1 MTDNNTSTQATEL
14 KTPFYN
20 CHVEEGAKMV
30 PFAGFMMPIQYAD
43 GIMREHEWVRTRAG
57 LFDVSHMGQCI
68 LKGKDAA
75 ANISRLTP
83 SSFHKTAD
91 GRCRY
96 TVLTN
101 EKGGIIDDLI
111 VTRLSE
117 DTFYLVINAACR
129 DKDLAWIKQ
138 NLTGDVTLEEYPQG
152 TPLIA
157 LQGPYAEQV
166 LSEVLFHKTDLSSL
180 PYMHSMPVK
189 VMGEEALITR
199 SGYTGEDGFELSL
212 PIPTDKAQ
220 QVWRTLIQHADV
232 KPIGLGAR
240 DSLRLEMGFPLYGHD
255 LDETTSP
262 VEADISWVINK
273 KNTGFMGE
281 GRIREELQNGAEKKR
296 IGIKLTEKG
305 VAREGATLLSPDGKV
320 IGTMTSGGFSPS
332 TKQAIGQGY
341 VDTAYAEPGKT
352 VLVEVR
358 NRRLRAATHELNF
371 VNPRTLKPG
380 A

>member
-1 MTDNNTSTQATEL
+1 MTTEQTL

-30 PFAGFMMPIQYAD
+30 PFAGFMMPIQYED

-68 LKGKDAA
+68 LSGKDAA
-75 ANISRLTP
+75 ENISRLTP
-83 SSFHKTAD
+83 SSFRKTVD

-101 EKGGIIDDLI
+101 KDGGIIDDLI
-111 VTRLSE
+111 VTRIDE
-117 DTFYLVINAACR
+117 ETFYLVINAACR
-129 DKDLAWIKQ
+129 DKDLEWIKS
-138 NLTGDVTLEEYPQG
+138 NLKGDVTLDVYPQG
-152 TPLIA
+152 SPLIA
-157 LQGPYAEQV
+157 LQGPYAEDI
-166 LSEVLFHKTDLSSL
+166 LKEVLFNHTDISGL
-180 PYMHSMPVK
+180 PYMHAMK
-189 VMGEEALITR
+189 ARVMGEEIMITR

-212 PIPTDKAQ
+212 SMDHDKAK
-220 QVWRTLIQHADV
+220 QVWRALVQHADV

-255 LDETTSP
+255 LDDTTSP

-273 KNTGFMGE
+273 KNTGYFGE
-281 GRIREELQNGAEKKR
+281 DRIRKELENGAQKKR

-305 VAREGATLLSPDGKV
+305 VAREGSTLLSPDGQI
-320 IGTMTSGGFSPS
+320 IGTLTSGGFSPT
-332 TKQAIGQGY
+332 TKQSIGQGY
-341 VDTAYAEPGKT
+341 VEANYAEPGKT

-358 NRRLRAATHELNF
+358 NRRLRATTHELNF

>member
-1 MTDNNTSTQATEL
+1 MTNTPTTPDTR
-14 KTPFYN
+14 KTPFYC

-30 PFAGFMMPIQYAD
+30 PFAGYMMPIQYED

-57 LFDVSHMGQCI
+57 LFDVSHMGQCL

-83 SSFHKTAD
+83 SSFRKTID

-101 EKGGIIDDLI
+101 KDGGIIDDLI
-111 VTRLSE
+111 VTRIDE
-117 DTFYLVINAACR
+117 ETFYLVINAACR
-129 DKDLAWIKQ
+129 DKDIAWIKD
-138 NLTGDVTLEEYPQG
+138 NLEGDVTLEEYPEG
-152 TPLIA
+152 SALIA
-157 LQGPYAEQV
+157 LQGPYAVEV
-166 LSEVLFHKTDLSSL
+166 LKELLFHKTDIENLT
-180 PYMHSMPVK
+180 YMHAMPARL
-189 VMGEEALITR
+189 MGEDIMITR

-212 PIPTDKAQ
+212 PMAHDKVQ
-220 QVWRTLIQHADV
+220 QIWRTLVQHADV

-240 DSLRLEMGFPLYGHD
+240 NSLRLEMGFPLYGHD
-255 LDETTSP
+255 LDDKTSP
-262 VEADISWVINK
+262 VEADIAWVINK
-273 KNTGFMGE
+273 KNTGFFGE
-281 GRIREELQNGAEKKR
+281 DRIRKELENGAQKKR

-305 VAREGATLLSPDGKV
+305 VAREGSTLLSPDGKV
-320 IGTMTSGGFSPS
+320 IGTLTSGGFSPS

-341 VDTAYAEPGKT
+341 VDTDYAVPGKT

-371 VNPRTLKPG
+371 INPRTLKPG

>member
-1 MTDNNTSTQATEL
+1 MVNTETTQTL

-20 CHVEEGAKMV
+20 CHLEENAKMV
-30 PFAGFMMPIQYAD
+30 PFAGYMMPIQYTD
-43 GIMREHEWVRTRAG
+43 GIIREHEWVRTRAG
-57 LFDVSHMGQCI
+57 LFDVSHMGQCL

-75 ANISRLTP
+75 DNLSRLTP
-83 SSFHKTAD
+83 SAFHKTAD

-111 VTRLSE
+111 VTRLAA

-129 DKDLAWIKQ
+129 DKDLSWLRQHLK
-138 NLTGDVTLEEYPQG
+138 GDVTLEEYPTG

-157 LQGPYAEQV
+157 LQGPYAEHV
-166 LSEVLFHKTDLSSL
+166 LQETLIHKTDLSRL
-180 PYMHSMPVK
+180 PFMHAMPVK
-189 VMGEEALITR
+189 IMGEEALITR

-212 PIPTDKAQ
+212 LFSPEKAQ
-220 QVWRTLIQHADV
+220 QVWRTLVQHADV

-255 LDETTSP
+255 LDDTTSP
-262 VEADISWVINK
+262 VEADIAWVINK
-273 KNTGFMGE
+273 KNAGFMGE
-281 GRIREELQNGAEKKR
+281 DRIRQELEKGAQKKR

-305 VAREGATLLSPDGKV
+305 VAREGATLLSPDGTV
-320 IGTMTSGGFSPS
+320 IGTLTSGGFSPT

-341 VDTAYAEPGKT
+341 VDAPYAELGKT

-358 NRRLRAATHELNF
+358 GRRLRATTHDLNF
-371 VNPRTLKPG
+371 INPKTLKPS

>member
-1 MTDNNTSTQATEL
+1 MTATPMTAQETR
-14 KTPFYN
+14 KTPFYA
-20 CHVEEGAKMV
+20 CHLEEGAKMV
-30 PFAGFMMPIQYAD
+30 PFAGYMMPIQYED

-57 LFDVSHMGQCI
+57 LFDVSHMGQCL

-75 ANISRLTP
+75 ENISRLTP
-83 SSFHKTAD
+83 SSFRKTAD

-101 EKGGIIDDLI
+101 AEGGIIDDLI
-111 VTRLSE
+111 VTRIDE
-117 DTFYLVINAACR
+117 ETFYLVINAACR
-129 DKDLAWIKQ
+129 DKDLAWIKA
-138 NLTGDVTLEEYPQG
+138 NLQGDVTLEEYPEG
-152 TPLIA
+152 SPLIA
-157 LQGPYAEQV
+157 LQGPYAEAV
-166 LSEVLFHKTDLSSL
+166 LTELLFHKTNLSTL
-180 PYMHSMPVK
+180 PYMHAMPAR
-189 VMGEEALITR
+189 VMGEDIMITR

-212 PIPTDKAQ
+212 PMSDDKAQ
-220 QVWRTLIQHADV
+220 QIWRTLVQHADV

-255 LDETTSP
+255 LDDTTSP
-262 VEADISWVINK
+262 VEADIAWVINK

-281 GRIREELQNGAEKKR
+281 DRIRQELENGAQKKR

-305 VAREGATLLSPDGKV
+305 VAREGSSLLSPDGHV
-320 IGTMTSGGFSPS
+320 IGTLTSGGFSPS

-341 VDTAYAEPGKT
+341 VEAAYAEPGKT

-371 VNPRTLKPG
+371 INPRTIKPG